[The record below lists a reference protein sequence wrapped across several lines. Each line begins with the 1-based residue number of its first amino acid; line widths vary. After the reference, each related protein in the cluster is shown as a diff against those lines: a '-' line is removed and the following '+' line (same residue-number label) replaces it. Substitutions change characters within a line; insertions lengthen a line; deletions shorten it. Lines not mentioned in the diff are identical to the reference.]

1 MLLKPGTRLRSAVCD
16 AEVVVVKGS
25 GEHELTCGGASLVA
39 VDSDEARGE
48 LDPAQAEGTLLGKR
62 YTDEGATVEILCT
75 KAGAGSLALDG
86 TPLALKS
93 AKPLPSSD

>member
-25 GEHELTCGGASLVA
+25 GEHELTCGGAALVA
-39 VDSDEARGE
+39 VDADDARGE
-48 LDPAQAEGTLLGKR
+48 IDPAQADGTLLGKR

-86 TPLALKS
+86 QPLALKS
-93 AKPLPSSD
+93 AKPLPASD